1 MEKDFPKRKTVRLDR
16 YDYSKSGA
24 YFLTI
29 CTKDR
34 KPILS
39 IIPVGDGAL
48 DVPRPQLTRIGKI
61 VEKYILS
68 TNKIKNVSVKH
79 YVIMPNHIHM
89 IVLIKST
96 INEYFEDLNDLGTS
110 KAV

>member
-1 MEKDFPKRKTVRLDR
+1 MENEFPKRKTVRLDR

-24 YFLTI
+24 YFLTM

-48 DVPRPQLTRIGKI
+48 CQEQDCKQLCKRIVYTFSISFNAFGRQTERSEVRLPKARGAHFRR
-61 VEKYILS
+61 EILLLRS
-68 TNKIKNVSVKH
+68 CSVARS
-79 YVIMPNHIHM
+79 ISAI
-89 IVLIKST
+89 L
-96 INEYFEDLNDLGTS
+96 
-110 KAV
+110 